1 MSYQTIEISSKS
13 QSESN
18 LQKCKQ
24 RLRIAQQ
31 SLDRIPESHVSRKI
45 GNYTKTHTGALP
57 EKDCKVSSSTKTM
70 DIKEIECFKCHKKEH
85 YANNCPMQRRRIR

>member
-1 MSYQTIEISSKS
+1 MAETRHELSNYRDIIEISERIKPPEVKEKS
-13 QSESN
+13 E
-18 LQKCKQ
+18 
-24 RLRIAQQ
+24 
-31 SLDRIPESHVSRKI
+31 DRIPESHVSRKI